1 MDRCERADLH
11 GYAEG
16 LMAAVSEVNVQVIE
30 TGWVQRRGGYQR
42 AEQSLSLHRGHA
54 AQPYTERQLGTHGC
68 QEAYPHLAMYR
79 HGAVGVP
86 HLKQATA
93 QRVHEQVANVP
104 QGRARRRHGH
114 LYSQRVALRQRRGG
128 QEDRRPPPGLQVAHP
143 LPPSCLQRIQ
153 HTVGPTERAS
163 NAV

>member
-54 AQPYTERQLGTHGC
+54 LSRIPRDSWARTGIKRHILTLRC
-68 QEAYPHLAMYR
+68 TAMARSAYR
-79 HGAVGVP
+79 
-86 HLKQATA
+86 T
-93 QRVHEQVANVP
+93 
-104 QGRARRRHGH
+104 
-114 LYSQRVALRQRRGG
+114 SS
-128 QEDRRPPPGLQVAHP
+128 RPPPSVST
-143 LPPSCLQRIQ
+143 PP
-153 HTVGPTERAS
+153 TVPDR
-163 NAV
+163 